1 MEYIKYNVPAVHS
14 SECLVFQ
21 IFSTT
26 LQKAIG
32 YASIVQDSLVVMNN
46 EVLLEDILDIFFK
59 CLKIILDL
67 EENNI

>member
-14 SECLVFQ
+14 SGCLVFQ

-46 EVLLEDILDIFFK
+46 EVLLEAILDIFFK